1 MTVDEFHRLLI
12 APELIVLD
20 VTDAVLVALERA
32 LVLEHPLIE
41 SPASDHDPL
50 VQRRARDVL
59 RSAAR
64 LLRALRAYRA
74 VVHNI
79 LREAVFVDDPF

>member
-20 VTDAVLVALERA
+20 VTDAVLLALQRA
-32 LVLEHPLIE
+32 LVLKHPLVE
-41 SPASDHDPL
+41 CPASDDDPL
-50 VQRRARDVL
+50 VQRRARDAL

-74 VVHNI
+74 VVHTI